1 MPAGGINQLETGGT
15 GRGQPPDRARG
26 KNPEAAPDTVTPGLG
41 QEIAWADVIPPEQW
55 AIYKDA
61 VRAARRAKVRFLLGG
76 GFGLAAYTGRW
87 RNTKDMDIY
96 VLPAE
101 RERIIK
107 GLTDAGFADYYQ
119 TLPYDRGW
127 IYRSVREGII
137 VDVIWSMANRRAE
150 VDPTWFEHSHT
161 LAIHDEVLRVMPPEE
176 LLWCKLYVFQRDH
189 CDWTDGL
196 NLIYAAGPRLDW
208 DRLLARMGDD
218 EPILRSALTLFDW
231 LTPSRSAQLPDSLRS
246 RLCLL
251 PSKPVSPEAEQARIR
266 LLDSRAWFASLQPKD
281 RVLEI

>member
-1 MPAGGINQLETGGT
+1 MPRGLNQVETGAKRRT
-15 GRGQPPDRARG
+15 VPPHRARA
-26 KNPEAAPDTVTPGLG
+26 KNLAGVPNAATPSLG

-55 AIYKDA
+55 SIYKDA
-61 VRAARRAKVRFLLGG
+61 VQAARRADVRFLLGG
-76 GFGLAAYTGRW
+76 GFGLASYTGRW

-96 VLPAE
+96 VLPRE

-107 GLTDAGFADYYQ
+107 ILTEAGFADYYDI
-119 TLPYDRGW
+119 LPYDRGW
-127 IYRSVREGII
+127 IYRSTREEII

-150 VDPTWFEHSHT
+150 VDPTWFEYAHT
-161 LAIHDEVLRVMPPEE
+161 LAIHDEVLRVVPPEE

-189 CDWTDGL
+189 CDWTDAL
-196 NLIYAAGPRLDW
+196 NLIYAAGPQLDW
-208 DRLLARMGDD
+208 NRLIERMGDD

-231 LTPSRSAQLPDSLRS
+231 LTPSRSAQLPASLRS
-246 RLCLL
+246 RLSLTQN
-251 PSKPVSPEAEQARIR
+251 KPISPEEERARIR